1 MIKRFAGRRPNV
13 LGVVLMIAAVNA
25 SAAARGLS
33 FGQGPRLASVHLE
46 VSSVKPNL
54 VPIGPNN
61 PSSIRPT
68 GNGVT
73 VTNMPLRNVIIYA
86 FGINPLYVAGVPA
99 WGDSE
104 RYDIAVRA
112 TEQSTVTEQNR
123 ALVRSVLVERFRL
136 KSHTERRTMP
146 LYRAVLA
153 RSDRR
158 LGEKLRPVTNAV
170 ECPNAG
176 NGPAAAADTCRIVP
190 TPGGFSGKA
199 ITVAEMLRIIGALGA
214 QFGGVDSA
222 ALEDGTGLTGRFDV
236 SLSFPRNR
244 HLLRA
249 PVLTRGR
256 LIPRDRPQR
265 SARPLRTS

>member
-1 MIKRFAGRRPNV
+1 
-13 LGVVLMIAAVNA
+13 
-25 SAAARGLS
+25 
-33 FGQGPRLASVHLE
+33 
-46 VSSVKPNL
+46 
-54 VPIGPNN
+54 
-61 PSSIRPT
+61 
-68 GNGVT
+68 
-73 VTNMPLRNVIIYA
+73 MPLRNVIIYA

-176 NGPAAAADTCRIVP
+176 NGPAAAADTCRIVA

-236 SLSFPRNR
+236 SFEFSPQQALAARSSSDAGAADPAGSTAAFRTA
-244 HLLRA
+244 LEDQLGLRIQQTEGLVDFLVIDEA
-249 PVLTRGR
+249 VKPTA
-256 LIPRDRPQR
+256 D
-265 SARPLRTS
+265 